1 MNFRSDEDV
10 RADDDV
16 RTEFMP
22 FIQSQYSASVRIV
35 SILESCREHIL
46 PDADIVSFFNNIFNV
61 ETAVGYGLDVWGNI
75 VGVSRFIQDWQ
86 NASTIYTLN
95 DEDFRK
101 VLFFK
106 AAANIMDST
115 MYSMNYLLHNLYPEY
130 NCYIRLSSNY
140 QADSNGVYH
149 DLNPMVIEYV
159 FFDSE
164 LTDLEKSIFM
174 TVGDFNRGAGV
185 QFSLSEYR
193 YDDLFGFLGS
203 ELQMFGENANDGKP
217 YEDYVGGVFYKPS
230 IGG

>member
-1 MNFRSDEDV
+1 MDFRSDENV

-46 PDADIVSFFNNIFNV
+46 PDSDIVAFFDNIFNV
-61 ETAVGYGLDVWGNI
+61 ATAVGYGLDIWGNI
-75 VGVSRFIQDWQ
+75 VGVSRFIPDYQDS
-86 NASTIYTLN
+86 NTIYTLG
-95 DEDFRK
+95 DEDFRR
-101 VLFFK
+101 VIYFK

-115 MYSMNYLLHNLYPEY
+115 LYSMNYLLKNLYPEY

-140 QADSNGVYH
+140 QADEDGIYH
-149 DLNPMVIEYV
+149 DINPMVIEYV
-159 FFDSE
+159 FFDTE

-174 TVGDFNRGAGV
+174 YVGDFNRGAGV
-185 QFSLSEYR
+185 QFSLSEYS
-193 YDDLFGFLGS
+193 YDDIFGFVGS
-203 ELQMFGENANDGKP
+203 ELQTFGENANAERQP
-217 YEDYVGGVFYKPS
+217 ENYVGGVFFKPS